1 MICDELKGLAICIHG
16 FSSVLRLKNKQL
28 NFFRTALICIDK
40 HTAIINLSNGRNIFD
55 KVQFKYVI
63 KMQDHVCVNCLPLR
77 NSFCL
82 L

>member
-1 MICDELKGLAICIHG
+1 MKRMAICING

-55 KVQFKYVI
+55 KVQFKYAV
-63 KMQDHVCVNCLPLR
+63 KMQDHVCVNCLYLR
-77 NSFCL
+77 NPFCL